1 MKYKIIV
8 DTDSINYDPTQ
19 WENIVSA
26 DKMAKTLSDIKEKIR
41 YNIKYFDDNPDKSKE
56 YNEGYLDGIKA
67 VKQLILDEMIDNGLN
82 YF

>member
-8 DTDSINYDPTQ
+8 DTDSENYDPVQ

-26 DKMAKTLSDIKEKIR
+26 DRMAKTLSDIKEKIR
-41 YNIKYFDDNPDKSKE
+41 YNIKYFHDNPDKSKE